1 MLLESLPVALIVG
14 TVLGFLT
21 GLGVGGG
28 SLLILWLTLALE
40 MPQTAARGI
49 NLLFFLPSAMIACY
63 LRWKQ
68 GAVTLRKVLPAI
80 LTGCAAAAVFSL
92 ISTRMDL
99 EILRKLFG
107 VLLLATGIRE
117 LCYRPKII
125 AQPFRFL
132 YARYPSRISDAATA
146 STVSFRFFP

>member
-1 MLLESLPVALIVG
+1 MLESLPVALIVG
-14 TVLGFLT
+14 TLLGFLT

-28 SLLILWLTLALE
+28 SLLILWLALVLE

-49 NLLFFLPSAMIACY
+49 NLLFFLPSAAISCY

-68 GAVTLRKVLPAI
+68 GSVTLKKILPAI
-80 LTGCAAAAVFSL
+80 FAGCAAAAVFSL

-117 LCYRPKII
+117 LCYRQK
-125 AQPFRFL
+125 
-132 YARYPSRISDAATA
+132 S
-146 STVSFRFFP
+146 

>member
-1 MLLESLPVALIVG
+1 MLESLPAALIVG
-14 TVLGFLT
+14 TLLGFLS

-28 SLLILWLTLALE
+28 SLLILWLTLVLE

-49 NLLFFLPSAMIACY
+49 NLLFFLPSAAISCY

-68 GAVTLRKVLPAI
+68 GAVTLKKVLPAI
-80 LTGCAAAAVFSL
+80 FAGCAAAAVFSL

-117 LCYRPKII
+117 LCYRPK
-125 AQPFRFL
+125 A
-132 YARYPSRISDAATA
+132 
-146 STVSFRFFP
+146 

>member
-1 MLLESLPVALIVG
+1 MLETLPVALIVG
-14 TVLGFLT
+14 TLLGFLT

-28 SLLILWLTLALE
+28 SLLILWLTLVLE

-49 NLLFFLPSAMIACY
+49 NLLFFLPSAAISCY

-68 GAVTLRKVLPAI
+68 GSVTLKKILPAI
-80 LTGCAAAAVFSL
+80 FAGCAAAAVFSL

-99 EILRKLFG
+99 EILKKLFA

-117 LCYRPKII
+117 LCYRPK
-125 AQPFRFL
+125 A
-132 YARYPSRISDAATA
+132 
-146 STVSFRFFP
+146 

>member
-1 MLLESLPVALIVG
+1 MLESLPVALIVG
-14 TVLGFLT
+14 TLLGFLT
-21 GLGVGGG
+21 GLGFGGG
-28 SLLILWLTLALE
+28 SLLILWLTLVLE

-49 NLLFFLPSAMIACY
+49 NLLFFLPSAAISCY

-68 GAVTLRKVLPAI
+68 GTVTLKKILPAI
-80 LTGCAAAAVFSL
+80 FAGCAAAAVFSL

-117 LCYRPKII
+117 LCYRPK
-125 AQPFRFL
+125 A
-132 YARYPSRISDAATA
+132 
-146 STVSFRFFP
+146 